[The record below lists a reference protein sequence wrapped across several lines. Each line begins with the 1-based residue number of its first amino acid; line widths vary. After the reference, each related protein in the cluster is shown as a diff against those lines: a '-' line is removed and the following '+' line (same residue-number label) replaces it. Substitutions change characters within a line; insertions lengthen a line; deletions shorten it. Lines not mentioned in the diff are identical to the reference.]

1 MSLLLLSV
9 KKALS
14 PWYTYRG
21 YRYDYDGTLISFNYD
36 SDITD
41 QYSGLEYF
49 YIRNQMGDI
58 THIATS
64 DGTVVVHYIYD
75 AYGRITDTDITAGYS
90 TIANANPYRYR
101 GYRYDS
107 EISMYYLNSRFYNP
121 EVGRFINSDGLLGD
135 YGDIQTTNMYSY
147 CHNNPIANVDPSG
160 YLSIGLFRR
169 IISSVVVGIPA
180 AVVGFVIAGLIG
192 AVTAAVVA
200 VQAVNNVITAHYDR
214 NDNNVDLPE
223 NKDQA
228 IQEGWDDSV
237 AANCH
242 QFSAIDGPNV
252 KFVSPDGFREVI
264 YDSSGN
270 MVTDPRDIGT
280 YNYSPSGTFFGSIGH
295 MAVDVVPWVLWGNSE
310 DDDTNIFERAA
321 SFFGI

>member
-1 MSLLLLSV
+1 
-9 KKALS
+9 
-14 PWYTYRG
+14 
-21 YRYDYDGTLISFNYD
+21 
-36 SDITD
+36 
-41 QYSGLEYF
+41 
-49 YIRNQMGDI
+49 
-58 THIATS
+58 
-64 DGTVVVHYIYD
+64 VVVHYVYD
-75 AYGRITDTDITAGYS
+75 AYGKIVDIDSEPGYF
-90 TIANANPYRYR
+90 TLAEINPYRYR

-107 EISMYYLNSRFYNP
+107 ETSMYYLNSRYYNP

-160 YLSIGLFRR
+160 YLSIGLFRK

-180 AVVGFVIAGLIG
+180 AVVGFAIAGPIG

-270 MVTDPRDIGT
+270 MVTDPKDIGT